1 MPDVTVK
8 SIDDM
13 EAIYGGLA
21 RCARAEL
28 MLMADCAVEEDR
40 FEEAARLM
48 KDGLGILRDAGNLL
62 MSVAA
67 VCRTARVLAL
77 AGRPRPAALVL
88 SSASVLLEEIGAK
101 PPWLA
106 TITDQALSAIR
117 TQLDESALAD
127 AWEQGRTLTVDE
139 GVVLALESL
148 D

>member
-101 PPWLA
+101 PPGSRRSP
-106 TITDQALSAIR
+106 TR
-117 TQLDESALAD
+117 
-127 AWEQGRTLTVDE
+127 R
-139 GVVLALESL
+139 
-148 D
+148 